1 MSGVP
6 AFLLNSP
13 HLPIENGQGI
23 ADVVRLV
30 KNFYNLALNKED
42 YKGSQVYRSNSTG
55 LLQFDLIGLDGE
67 LITQFVNHASGSAVV
82 EPVSGNTPTITFGA
96 VNDRNWLA
104 KSVLVYDAAQLDVFK
119 SFSNGYQYDAMNPTN
134 DLGFTL
140 SKLLNLYTETPVWQ
154 HSSFAEYSTAKF
166 TLVYAGPSQDAPEEL
181 DITGQVN
188 FIVVIQI
195 QSGQH
200 QGLICFLAPQ

>member
-6 AFLLNSP
+6 AYLLNSP
-13 HLPIENGQGI
+13 HLPLEVGQGV

-30 KNFYNLALNKED
+30 KNFYNLVLKVED
-42 YKGSQVYRSNSTG
+42 YKATQTYRAKSTG
-55 LLQFDLIGLDGE
+55 LIQFDLIGKDGE
-67 LITQFVNHASGSAVV
+67 LITQFVNQASGTPVV
-82 EPVSGNTPTITFGA
+82 EPVAGNPPTVTFGS
-96 VNDRNWLA
+96 VNDTNWLA
-104 KSVLVYDAAQLDVFK
+104 KSVLVYDASQLDVFK
-119 SFSNGYQYDAMNPTN
+119 SFSNGYLYDAMNPTN

-166 TLVYAGPSQDAPEEL
+166 TLVYRGWANSAPAEL
-181 DITGQVN
+181 ALNNTAN
-188 FIVVIQI
+188 FVVVVKI